1 MPHVITLN
9 AGSSTIKFALFALDK
24 GAPEALAIGLVEQ
37 LGDVRHLKLHNEA
50 GDILHEERWDKTDQ
64 GFHTDALY
72 RLLAWRQDAFPNVQV
87 VAAGHRVV
95 HGGLRFSAP
104 TLVTDEVLDYLRS
117 LIPLAPLHEPF
128 SIAGIEAARVAWPHV
143 QQVACFDTAF
153 HRGHPFINDVFA
165 LPRALYDEGVRRYG
179 FHGLSYEYICGK
191 LREIAPIYAAGRI
204 IVAHLGAGASM
215 CGIRDG
221 KSIGSS
227 MGFTALDGLPMATR
241 CGQLDAGVVL
251 YLLQEKKMSAE
262 AITDMLYKQSGLK
275 GLSGLSGDMRELL
288 ATDTEAARQAVEYFV
303 FRIRREFG
311 GLAAVLEGVDGFV
324 FCGGIG
330 ENAWQIRE
338 RVLEGMEWIGVE
350 LDRDANRSGQQII
363 STERSGVRVFV
374 IPTNEEAM
382 IARHTLD
389 CVSAA

>member
-1 MPHVITLN
+1 
-9 AGSSTIKFALFALDK
+9 
-24 GAPEALAIGLVEQ
+24 
-37 LGDVRHLKLHNEA
+37 
-50 GDILHEERWDKTDQ
+50 
-64 GFHTDALY
+64 
-72 RLLAWRQDAFPNVQV
+72 
-87 VAAGHRVV
+87 
-95 HGGLRFSAP
+95 
-104 TLVTDEVLDYLRS
+104 
-117 LIPLAPLHEPF
+117 
-128 SIAGIEAARVAWPHV
+128 
-143 QQVACFDTAF
+143 
-153 HRGHPFINDVFA
+153 
-165 LPRALYDEGVRRYG
+165 
-179 FHGLSYEYICGK
+179 
-191 LREIAPIYAAGRI
+191 
-204 IVAHLGAGASM
+204 
-215 CGIRDG
+215 
-221 KSIGSS
+221 
-227 MGFTALDGLPMATR
+227 
-241 CGQLDAGVVL
+241 
-251 YLLQEKKMSAE
+251 MSAE

-338 RVLEGMEWIGVE
+338 RVPEGMEWIGVE